1 MRYDLAYLAAG
12 ALLGVFLRYEVT
24 GDNLFI
30 GSLPI
35 SVLLVN
41 IIGSFILGASSTAVS
56 GLGLDQRYTLFI
68 GIGFCGTL
76 TTMSTFAFES
86 VNLIGVG
93 ELATAGAYIILNVG
107 CSLGAILLG
116 RVIINLVFGLG

>member
-76 TTMSTFAFES
+76 TTMTTFAYET
-86 VNLIGVG
+86 VNLIGIG
-93 ELATAGAYIILNVG
+93 ELATAAVSIVLNVG
-107 CSLGAILLG
+107 ASFGAIILG
-116 RVIINLVFGLG
+116 RAVVTLLIGLG